1 MKVTIDKVTELL
13 GPHFTLAVDTNAAWS
28 GDDLAGHV
36 SGSTGGG
43 H

>member
-1 MKVTIDKVTELL
+1 MKVTIDKITELL
-13 GPHFTLAVDTNAAWS
+13 GPHLTLAVDTNAAWS